1 MKNIKITTWS
11 NLFLFYME
19 KNVLKGMLQYFLYN

>member
-19 KNVLKGMLQYFLYN
+19 KIVLKGMGNASN

>member
-19 KNVLKGMLQYFLYN
+19 MNVLKGMPQYFLYN